1 MTTLGGL
8 MRNLGVGGLGIK
20 DLLTYAMEMKALMT
34 PTIAPDH
41 ASKSSEPLSHQECL
55 DLRLFQTAH
64 QASHFKTGCHGNPS
78 LLPKAKRKAC
88 AHVARGRGQLGGLMI
103 PKTESSG
110 YGRFS

>member
-1 MTTLGGL
+1 

-41 ASKSSEPLSHQECL
+41 ASKSSKQHSHHECL
-55 DLRLFQTAH
+55 NLRLFQAPH
-64 QASHFKTGCHGNPS
+64 QVSHFKTGWHGNPQLRTQS
-78 LLPKAKRKAC
+78 QTKGLCPRC
-88 AHVARGRGQLGGLMI
+88 AWPRATGWI
-103 PKTESSG
+103 DDPKTESSG

>member
-1 MTTLGGL
+1 

-41 ASKSSEPLSHQECL
+41 ASKSSERLSHQECL

-88 AHVARGRGQLGGLMI
+88 ADVARGRGQLGGLMI